1 MLRRTMEAAVAT
13 LDSTPSNTKAQL
25 EADATCWK
33 VTVATVLA
41 SSIALVF
48 LGLLLASLYTQ
59 DISFEHSVELK
70 GILYDNSL
78 QQETSSYYRALT
90 PALEMLFVS
99 SFQKTKLEESCVGCT
114 VLSYRDGNSSVL
126 VRFRLHFVSQT
137 LWFLTAGLEEETLR
151 QGLTMRFREHSI
163 PLPTYGTIYS
173 AALTGNKELPAT
185 EISLKSGRC
194 PGNAFACQSNQC
206 VSKVNPECDGKVDC
220 SDGSDEAHCDC
231 GGRPALKSANRIVGG
246 MEAAR
251 GEFPWQISLRE
262 HNEHFCGAA
271 ILSAKWLVSAA
282 HCFNEFQDPTVWMA
296 YAGTTFLSGSDIG
309 TVKAHI
315 AQIIKHP
322 FYNSDTADFDVA
334 VLELGSPLPFT
345 SHIQPVCLPSATHI
359 FPPRKKCLI
368 SGWGYLKED
377 FLVKPEVLQKAT
389 VELLDQALCASLYSN
404 SLTDRMVCAGYLD
417 GKVDSCQGDSGGPLV
432 CDEPSGRFFL
442 AGIVSWG
449 IGCAEARRPGV
460 YVRVTKVRDW
470 ILETIS
476 TAPTVSA
483 PAVFPDSSTTSSD
496 WLLTTERLMTSITTK
511 PKLVTSTELDTVS
524 LSPGTTSRPQE
535 CGGRPAMPK
544 PSKIV
549 GGFDAAQ
556 GEVPWQVS
564 LKEGSRHFCG
574 ATVVGERWL
583 VSAAHCFNHTKM
595 DFVKAYLGTT
605 SLTGADGSAVKVSI
619 KSVVLHPSYN
629 PVILDFDV
637 ALLELASPL
646 LFNNYIQPVCL
657 PLAIQKFP
665 VGRKCM
671 ISGWGNTYEGNAT
684 KPDILQKA
692 SVGIIDQKTC
702 SIFYNFSLTDRMM
715 CAGFLEGKIDSCQG
729 DSGGPLACEE
739 TPGVFYLAGVVSW
752 GIGCAQA
759 KKPGVYSRMT
769 RLKDWIVDTISP
781 GLQTGSTFSPE
792 KTPVTT
798 SHPLGAI
805 SSLTTT
811 RVTPGKLTPK
821 PTSPATLKT
830 TSPATLKTTSP
841 ATLKTTSTATLKTTS
856 TATLKT
862 TSTVTL
868 KTTSTPT
875 SQPTSETASR
885 PTTSKTTPR
894 PADETTTRRPTSAVI
909 TAIRTTSSKPP
920 PPLQIHQ
927 LATPIQ
933 LPDCGVSPV
942 GTLTKIVGGS
952 AASRGEWPWQVS
964 LWLRRK
970 EHKCGAVLIADR
982 WLLTAAHCFDVYSD
996 PNLWVAFLGTAS
1008 LSGMEGKV
1016 EKVYRIYKHPFYNV
1030 YTLDYDVALL
1040 ELSAPVKYTSV
1051 IKPICLPEHSH
1062 LFTEGTKC
1070 FITGWGSIREGGL
1083 MARHLQK
1090 AVVNIIGED
1099 TCRKFYPIQISNRML
1114 CAGFTQGGVDSCSG
1128 DAGGPLA
1135 CKEPAGRWFLAGV
1148 TSWGYGC
1155 ARPYFPGVY
1164 SKVTAVRGW
1173 IRQNIR
1179 L

>member
-1 MLRRTMEAAVAT
+1 MEAAVAN
-13 LDSTPSNTKAQL
+13 LDPTPSNTKAQL
-25 EADATCWK
+25 AADASCWK

-41 SSIALVF
+41 SAIAVIF

-59 DISFEHSVELK
+59 DLSFEHSAELK
-70 GILYDNSL
+70 GIFYDSSL

-90 PALEMLFVS
+90 PALERLFVS
-99 SFQKTKLEESCVGCT
+99 SFQKTKLEENCVGCT
-114 VLSYRDGNSSVL
+114 ILSYRDGNSSVL

-137 LWFLTAGLEEETLR
+137 LWSLTSGLEEETLR
-151 QGLTMRFREHSI
+151 QGLAMRFREHSI

-173 AALTGNKELPAT
+173 ASLTGNQELP
-185 EISLKSGRC
+185 SLERGRKSGRC

-251 GEFPWQISLRE
+251 GEFPWQVSLRE
-262 HNEHFCGAA
+262 NNEHFCGAA
-271 ILSAKWLVSAA
+271 ILGAKWLVSAA

-296 YAGTTFLSGSDIG
+296 YAGTTFLSGSDSG
-309 TVKAHI
+309 TVKARV

-345 SHIQPVCLPSATHI
+345 SHIQPVCLPSASHV

-404 SLTDRMVCAGYLD
+404 ALTDRMVCAGYLD

-460 YVRVTKVRDW
+460 YVRVTRVRDW

-476 TAPTVSA
+476 TAPTVGA
-483 PAVFPDSSTTSSD
+483 PAVFSDSTTSSD
-496 WLLTTERLMTSITTK
+496 WLLTTE
-511 PKLVTSTELDTVS
+511 KLVTSTTTKPKMVTGTDLDGAS
-524 LSPGTTSRPQE
+524 LHPGTSARPQE
-535 CGGRPAMPK
+535 YRLP
-544 PSKIV
+544 
-549 GGFDAAQ
+549 
-556 GEVPWQVS
+556 
-564 LKEGSRHFCG
+564 
-574 ATVVGERWL
+574 
-583 VSAAHCFNHTKM
+583 FNT
-595 DFVKAYLGTT
+595 FACCY
-605 SLTGADGSAVKVSI
+605 GSAGLG
-619 KSVVLHPSYN
+619 SVL
-629 PVILDFDV
+629 V
-637 ALLELASPL
+637 A
-646 LFNNYIQPVCL
+646 
-657 PLAIQKFP
+657 
-665 VGRKCM
+665 VGQT
-671 ISGWGNTYEGNAT
+671 S
-684 KPDILQKA
+684 
-692 SVGIIDQKTC
+692 
-702 SIFYNFSLTDRMM
+702 
-715 CAGFLEGKIDSCQG
+715 G

-781 GLQTGSTFSPE
+781 GLQTSSTLLPE
-792 KTPVTT
+792 KTPLIT
-798 SHPLGAI
+798 SQALGAT
-805 SSLTTT
+805 SSITTT
-811 RVTPGKLTPK
+811 RVTTSKLTPPPTSKTTSK
-821 PTSPATLKT
+821 PTSITTLKT
-830 TSPATLKTTSP
+830 TSQ
-841 ATLKTTSTATLKTTS
+841 
-856 TATLKT
+856 
-862 TSTVTL
+862 
-868 KTTSTPT
+868 PT
-875 SQPTSETASR
+875 SQSTSRTTSR

-894 PADETTTRRPTSAVI
+894 PTSETTTRRPTSVVI
-909 TAIRTTSSKPP
+909 TTIRTTSNKPP
-920 PPLQIHQ
+920 PSPQTHQ
-927 LATPIQ
+927 PATPIP

-952 AASRGEWPWQVS
+952 TASRGEWPWQVS

-996 PNLWVAFLGTAS
+996 PNMWVAFLGTAS
-1008 LSGMEGKV
+1008 LSGVDGKV

-1040 ELSAPVKYTSV
+1040 ELSAPVRYTSV
-1051 IKPICLPEHSH
+1051 IKPICLPDHSH
-1062 LFTEGTKC
+1062 LFAEGTKC
-1070 FITGWGSIREGGL
+1070 FITGWGSIREGGM

-1090 AVVNIIGED
+1090 AVVSIIGEE

-1114 CAGFTQGGVDSCSG
+1114 CAGFAQGGVDSCSG

-1173 IRQNIR
+1173 IRQNVR